1 MIKKDK
7 KHIPVLVVDFGSQT
21 TQLILRRVREIGIYC
36 EICNEYCLFKDDL
49 EEHVESHIT
58 GIVYEEDMEEYTE
71 IECRQCKKIFESED
85 EIEKHEDDGREC
97 EKCEKWLYHG
107 LDITKHKK
115 EEQCDL
121 CGEYLCRGM
130 SIERHKKREH
140 GTTGEEE
147 KEKGGITGEMIKD
160 KNNGQEHEKWRYDGS
175 KSKIHKENDDGDN
188 RKRHKKKKQ
197 KSTGKKGNKEGD
209 KKNHKKEYDQWE
221 KWQYDGIKSKSHEKN
236 YDGNDRKRHKK
247 KKRKSTGKK
256 ANKEEDKETHKDE
269 WKCVECKK
277 KCDSLE
283 EINKHI
289 HENECGE

>member
-1 MIKKDK
+1 
-7 KHIPVLVVDFGSQT
+7 
-21 TQLILRRVREIGIYC
+21 
-36 EICNEYCLFKDDL
+36 
-49 EEHVESHIT
+49 
-58 GIVYEEDMEEYTE
+58 MEEYTE

-97 EKCEKWLYHG
+97 DKCDKWLCHG

-147 KEKGGITGEMIKD
+147 KGGIPGEMIKD
-160 KNNGQEHEKWRYDGS
+160 KNDGQECDKWEKWQYDGS
-175 KSKIHKENDDGDN
+175 KSKIHKENYDGDN

-209 KKNHKKEYDQWE
+209 KKNHEKEYDQWE
-221 KWQYDGIKSKSHEKN
+221 NGSMTKSNQIKSNQKVMRRTMMQMIGKGIKRKN
-236 YDGNDRKRHKK
+236 
-247 KKRKSTGKK
+247 
-256 ANKEEDKETHKDE
+256 
-269 WKCVECKK
+269 
-277 KCDSLE
+277 
-283 EINKHI
+283 
-289 HENECGE
+289 